1 MRICYFIYVIL
12 VFDWNL
18 IIFFFIYC
26 YEIFICI
33 GYGGLSVVIEGLY
46 CLEIECKYYENRKY
60 KILYSLY
67 EFGIYIL
74 NLWFV
79 DDYLLG
85 NIIGWIFV
93 I

>member
-1 MRICYFIYVIL
+1 MLFYICNFRFWLDLIY
-12 VFDWNL
+12 
-18 IIFFFIYC
+18 FFFIY
-26 YEIFICI
+26 CI

-74 NLWFV
+74 NL
-79 DDYLLG
+79 
-85 NIIGWIFV
+85 
-93 I
+93 

>member
-1 MRICYFIYVIL
+1 MLFYVCNFSFWL
-12 VFDWNL
+12 EFNY
-18 IIFFFIYC
+18 FFFIYC

-85 NIIGWIFV
+85 NMIGWIFV